1 MVIHVLADQATI
13 SGDSQSPGY
22 LQTFG
27 PLDSTTLRDMAT
39 TAKIKPLV
47 MPSTGPE
54 LGYRSSAALADFV
67 RCRDLTC
74 RFPGC
79 DKPAEVRDLDHTVP
93 FPMGP
98 THASNLKLLC
108 RYQHRFSEILSITHL
123 AAD

>member
-1 MVIHVLADQATI
+1 
-13 SGDSQSPGY
+13 
-22 LQTFG
+22 
-27 PLDSTTLRDMAT
+27 LDSTTLRDMAT

-54 LGYRSSAALADFV
+54 RRYRPSAALADFV